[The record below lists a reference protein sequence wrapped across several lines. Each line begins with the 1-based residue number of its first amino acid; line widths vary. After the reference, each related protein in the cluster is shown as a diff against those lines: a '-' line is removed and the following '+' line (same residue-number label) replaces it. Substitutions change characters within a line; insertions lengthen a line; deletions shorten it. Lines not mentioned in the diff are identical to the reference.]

1 MPTRTHNTVVV
12 GAQWGDEGKGRVVDL
27 ISEKFDIVARF
38 QGGSNAG
45 HTIMLKDKKIIL
57 HHVPCGV
64 LRKNKVSIIGNGM
77 VVDLETLV
85 GEIKNL
91 KKSGFQITNKNLK
104 ISPLAHLILPYHKS
118 LDIERE
124 VLKGNSAIG
133 TTGRG
138 IGPAYE
144 DKIARQGIRII
155 DIAHK
160 KTLKTKLQLVLKEKN
175 KILNKVFNK
184 PTFKIEEII
193 STLLKN
199 YRYIKEFVS
208 NTEEYLNNQ
217 IRKNKKIL
225 FEGAQGA
232 MLDIDFGTYP
242 FVTSSS
248 TIAGGASAGTGV
260 PFSSL
265 GTVVGISKAYT
276 TRVGHGPFPTE
287 MFDDQGLLLREFGTE
302 YGATTGRP
310 RRCGWLDLVALKH
323 SIQISGIDSL
333 VLTKVDV
340 LSMFRTVKV
349 CVGYKIKNKKITTFP
364 LGFDDLNIA
373 KPIYKEFNSWTPEEV
388 ASSRRVPKNLNIF
401 IKFIENFLSTPISM
415 ISIGPERNQIVYL

>member
-124 VLKGNSAIG
+124 ALKGNSAIG

-160 KTLKTKLQLVLKEKN
+160 KTLKAKTCKN
-175 KILNKVFNK
+175 
-184 PTFKIEEII
+184 
-193 STLLKN
+193 
-199 YRYIKEFVS
+199 
-208 NTEEYLNNQ
+208 
-217 IRKNKKIL
+217 
-225 FEGAQGA
+225 
-232 MLDIDFGTYP
+232 
-242 FVTSSS
+242 
-248 TIAGGASAGTGV
+248 
-260 PFSSL
+260 
-265 GTVVGISKAYT
+265 
-276 TRVGHGPFPTE
+276 
-287 MFDDQGLLLREFGTE
+287 
-302 YGATTGRP
+302 
-310 RRCGWLDLVALKH
+310 
-323 SIQISGIDSL
+323 
-333 VLTKVDV
+333 
-340 LSMFRTVKV
+340 
-349 CVGYKIKNKKITTFP
+349 
-364 LGFDDLNIA
+364 
-373 KPIYKEFNSWTPEEV
+373 
-388 ASSRRVPKNLNIF
+388 
-401 IKFIENFLSTPISM
+401 
-415 ISIGPERNQIVYL
+415 

>member
-64 LRKNKVSIIGNGM
+64 LRKNKVSVIGNGM

-144 DKIARQGIRII
+144 DKIARQGIRTVSYT
-155 DIAHK
+155 HL
-160 KTLKTKLQLVLKEKN
+160 TL
-175 KILNKVFNK
+175 
-184 PTFKIEEII
+184 PT
-193 STLLKN
+193 N
-199 YRYIKEFVS
+199 
-208 NTEEYLNNQ
+208 
-217 IRKNKKIL
+217 
-225 FEGAQGA
+225 
-232 MLDIDFGTYP
+232 
-242 FVTSSS
+242 
-248 TIAGGASAGTGV
+248 
-260 PFSSL
+260 
-265 GTVVGISKAYT
+265 
-276 TRVGHGPFPTE
+276 
-287 MFDDQGLLLREFGTE
+287 RE
-302 YGATTGRP
+302 
-310 RRCGWLDLVALKH
+310 V
-323 SIQISGIDSL
+323 
-333 VLTKVDV
+333 
-340 LSMFRTVKV
+340 
-349 CVGYKIKNKKITTFP
+349 
-364 LGFDDLNIA
+364 
-373 KPIYKEFNSWTPEEV
+373 
-388 ASSRRVPKNLNIF
+388 
-401 IKFIENFLSTPISM
+401 
-415 ISIGPERNQIVYL
+415 